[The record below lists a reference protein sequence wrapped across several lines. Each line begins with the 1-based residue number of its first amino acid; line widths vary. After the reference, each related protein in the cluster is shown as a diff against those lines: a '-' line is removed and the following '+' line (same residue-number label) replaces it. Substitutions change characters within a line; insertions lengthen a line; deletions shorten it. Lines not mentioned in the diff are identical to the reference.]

1 MKESFNAPDPCEI
14 PSSSGN
20 GECEPSFVTDFSDSN
35 EECQSK
41 KTFPKENEELPN
53 EEKDQDEDFA
63 VFSSK
68 AETVAL
74 NDMPTEKLAFEES
87 KNKECKEG
95 RDNAANA
102 CNSKNSVKAE
112 NENEKTNKRYVTPKD
127 FELLKVIGMGAFGK
141 VLQVRNRHSGKIVAM
156 KVISKR
162 LLNKGSGYIENV
174 QAEKNILTKVRH
186 PFIVNMHC
194 SFQTKEKLFIIMD
207 FLAGGELFLRLGR
220 EGFFLEKTAAF
231 YLGEIILALD
241 HLHLKGILHRDL
253 KPENILLCSDGH
265 VCITDFGLARD
276 LSSETGF
283 GGFQTEEDESRAR
296 TVCGTQEYMSPEM
309 LSRQGYGRASDWW
322 SLGCIAYE
330 MLSGRPPF
338 ETIKGKGSK
347 DLFRRIMS
355 EKVKMP
361 DGSSAAACKLLKGLL
376 NRNATQRWG
385 ASRST
390 MFEVG
395 GVAGLKSAAFFQ
407 HLDWEKLEQKKL
419 EPPDKKP
426 VENDE
431 DLRHFYDEF
440 KQMPLPRSVTEM
452 SMDTFHPQRVQSG
465 TFRGF
470 SFVHDDFA
478 LPVRR
483 TSELQRYWESYDEDG
498 QSVSETAS
506 SKIELDEEK
515 AAQDTPPKKKR
526 PPRKRK
532 KKKKATSN
540 QASPL
545 PSENGEKSQIQTSSP
560 SLNGEGDTI
569 ESVASEKQTNVN
581 AITNATETK
590 LAKESESKPK
600 VSKPPV
606 ESKPKVTVPKKE
618 AWAEVKSSN
627 KKKQPPLLST
637 QKLEPIANATSP
649 DYRRDGFA
657 ERNKKPQSTQVQQNP
672 YLQIRTKERT
682 TYRPAAGS
690 WAAMAHQQ
698 QTPKSKPWPTQQ
710 NQIQPSSARSQ
721 RHAFSEV
728 PPSPSSDWRRHNL
741 VRNISSSTSIDVGST
756 PRTPRSMSQHT
767 TSRPDMS
774 TFPAPPQFNVNN
786 FPSTGKKSTA
796 PTAKPLGAW
805 AARAG
810 KK

>member
-1 MKESFNAPDPCEI
+1 MTEILVARDPCEI
-14 PSSSGN
+14 PYSSGSN
-20 GECEPSFVTDFSDSN
+20 EENTTVCVTDCSDSN
-35 EECQSK
+35 EECKNKKACSKAEKLQS
-41 KTFPKENEELPN
+41 PER
-53 EEKDQDEDFA
+53 DQDEDFA
-63 VFSSK
+63 AFSSK

-74 NDMPTEKLAFEES
+74 NATSAEKTTSLDSET
-87 KNKECKEG
+87 KECKEV
-95 RDNAANA
+95 RDNLASTSNGQT
-102 CNSKNSVKAE
+102 SVEAE
-112 NENEKTNKRYVTPKD
+112 RNDNEKLNKRYVTPKD

-141 VLQVRNRHSGKIVAM
+141 VLQVRNKHSGKIVAM

-162 LLNKGSGYIENV
+162 LINKGSGYIENV
-174 QAEKNILTKVRH
+174 LAEKNILTKIQH

-220 EGFFLEKTAAF
+220 EGIFLENTAAF

-241 HLHLKGILHRDL
+241 HLHSKGILHRDL

-276 LSSETGF
+276 LSRETGF

-395 GVAGLKSAAFFQ
+395 GVAGLKSVAFFQ
-407 HLDWEKLEQKKL
+407 HLDWEKLELKQL

-452 SMDTFHPQRVQSG
+452 SMDAFLPQRVQSG
-465 TFRGF
+465 AFRGF
-470 SFVHDDFA
+470 SFVHDDFV

-483 TSELQRYWESYDEDG
+483 NSELQRYWESYDEDG
-498 QSVSETAS
+498 LSLSETAS
-506 SKIELDEEK
+506 SKIELGEEK
-515 AAQDTPPKKKR
+515 AAQDIPPKKKR

-532 KKKKATSN
+532 KKIKAANN
-540 QASPL
+540 QLSPL
-545 PSENGEKSQIQTSSP
+545 PSENGEKAQIETPSP
-560 SLNGEGDTI
+560 IVNGEGDI
-569 ESVASEKQTNVN
+569 SESVSIEKQNTDAV
-581 AITNATETK
+581 TNAAQTK
-590 LAKESESKPK
+590 LAKGTENKPK
-600 VSKPPV
+600 VSKPTV
-606 ESKPKVTVPKKE
+606 GSKPKVTVPKE
-618 AWAEVKSSN
+618 ETWAEVKSSTR
-627 KKKQPPLLST
+627 KKQALPLQP
-637 QKLEPIANATSP
+637 QKAQPVTNVTSWNYQHNGP
-649 DYRRDGFA
+649 TD
-657 ERNKKPQSTQVQQNP
+657 RNQKPQGAQVQRNP
-672 YLQIRTKERT
+672 YLQAQSKETT

-710 NQIQPSSARSQ
+710 NQIPASSARPQ
-721 RHAFSEV
+721 RQTIPEV

-741 VRNISSSTSIDVGST
+741 VRNISSSSFLDTGST
-756 PRTPRSMSQHT
+756 PITPRLMSQHT
-767 TSRPDMS
+767 TSRPDLS
-774 TFPAPPQFNVNN
+774 NFPSPPTSNGNN
-786 FPSTGKKSTA
+786 FPSHGKRSVVA
-796 PTAKPLGAW
+796 TAKPLGAW
-805 AARAG
+805 
-810 KK
+810 